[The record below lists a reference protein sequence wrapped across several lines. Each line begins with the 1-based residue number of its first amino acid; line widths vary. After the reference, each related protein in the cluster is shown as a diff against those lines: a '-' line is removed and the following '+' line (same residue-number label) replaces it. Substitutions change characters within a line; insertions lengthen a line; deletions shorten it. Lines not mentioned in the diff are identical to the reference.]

1 MKVIYNRIAE
11 EFIKLEEARDIIYE
25 IDRINEVDWSD
36 YSEMDI
42 EGACDRLNQE
52 NIYDCGTCYYIVE
65 NDISK
70 EELLKVIHG

>member
-1 MKVIYNRIAE
+1 MKVIYNRIDE
-11 EFIKLEEARDIIYE
+11 EFIKLEEARNIIYE

-42 EGACDRLNQE
+42 EDACDRLNQE

-65 NDISK
+65 DDISK